1 MCRNYNQFSP
11 PPHTQTSQTL
21 KRVSLELGGKSPII
35 VLADADLD
43 AAVEAAHQAAF
54 FNAGQV
60 CCAGTRTFVAAP
72 IYDEFVERSAQRAR
86 DRRVG
91 DPWSA
96 DTEQGPQVDAAQLA
110 KVLAL
115 VQSGSDEGA
124 RLVAGGH
131 RTAGRD
137 GFYME
142 PTVFA
147 DVRDEM
153 RIAREEIFGPVQQ
166 LLRFDE
172 VDEAV
177 ERANRSE
184 YGLAAAVFTRDEQMA
199 THVAHRLQAGT
210 VWTNCY
216 FALAAHAPFGGYKQ
230 SGWGRENGA
239 EGMGLY
245 TEVKTVMVRLAAGGK
260 NS

>member
-1 MCRNYNQFSP
+1 MVKYRITKTLFA
-11 PPHTQTSQTL
+11 QTSHTL

-35 VLADADLD
+35 VLVDADLD

-60 CCAGTRTFVAAP
+60 CCAGTRTFVAAA
-72 IYDEFVERSAQRAR
+72 IYDEFVERSARRAR

-91 DPWSA
+91 DPWSP
-96 DTEQGPQVDAAQLA
+96 DTEQGPQVDGAQLA
-110 KVLAL
+110 KVLGL
-115 VQSGSDEGA
+115 VQSGREEGA
-124 RLVAGGH
+124 RLVAGG
-131 RTAGRD
+131 RRVPERD
-137 GFYME
+137 GFFME

-147 DVRDEM
+147 DVQDGM

-166 LLRFDE
+166 LLRFTD
-172 VDEAV
+172 VDEAI
-177 ERANRSE
+177 ERANASP

-199 THVAHRLQAGT
+199 TYVAHRVQAGT

-216 FALAAHAPFGGYKQ
+216 FALAAQAPFGGYKQ

-245 TEVKTVMVRLAAGGK
+245 TEEKTVMVRLAGGK